1 MAGAQHPPGHRIPH
15 NIPNIPKGSPEAVA
29 QQIWNSW
36 VDKYAPGMTLEQLRL
51 EARGSRK
58 WHPEQRMREADLI
71 FHLKARDAVMAL
83 ADALEAAAIEN
94 LNLKAQLE
102 QQALA

>member
-1 MAGAQHPPGHRIPH
+1 
-15 NIPNIPKGSPEAVA
+15 
-29 QQIWNSW
+29 
-36 VDKYAPGMTLEQLRL
+36 
-51 EARGSRK
+51 
-58 WHPEQRMREADLI
+58 MREADLI